1 MNYWNWLNVFYT
13 GVSNHTGGSMCN
25 GLILRE
31 TPAETIAIDY
41 SGIAW
46 GVQARLQFSRQNLPI
61 AEFRTETKLNLKFL

>member
-46 GVQARLQFSRQNLPI
+46 GVQQDCSFRDKICLLPSFAQKQN
-61 AEFRTETKLNLKFL
+61 

>member
-31 TPAETIAIDY
+31 TPAGTIAIDY

-61 AEFRTETKLNLKFL
+61 AEFRTETKLN